1 MTLFVIVVVLLCVAC
16 FFWNPAAVKIRE
28 IQSLINK
35 DRSVCDV
42 IEGIQGWSISPIK
55 SDGLAILIN
64 PVVMPMYYIYI
75 KYKNRRPTNEEI
87 KALHEKLTSYD
98 SVVQRAHRMNMP
110 VENYIQYMET
120 IKKGVKL

>member
-1 MTLFVIVVVLLCVAC
+1 MLYKCNKFLFIVWFL
-16 FFWNPAAVKIRE
+16 WNPNTKRIRE
-28 IQSLINK
+28 IQTLVNK

-55 SDGLAILIN
+55 SDALAILIN
-64 PVVMPMYYIYI
+64 PVGMPMFYIYI

-87 KALHEKLTSYD
+87 KVLHENLTNHD

-120 IKKGVKL
+120 IKKGFKL